1 MSNSTN
7 SGQNTADISHT
18 EHMPEGTSIVNP
30 SGSINTIQT
39 ASGDAIPSSEP
50 GDQAHLRPRRV
61 APANSIGPMLVGSHL
76 APGAFGD
83 LLTPLFDPQ
92 QASQQVNPATSTVPG
107 DFRNLQRRL
116 ATLREVQAVARI
128 FTISPL
134 SYDGW
139 APETQRRAASGVLS
153 ELHESVQ
160 RWNHFDTA
168 AMVGEIMRASSD
180 IEALNSALLSM
191 RMTGVAESVPTT
203 TQINNAVSAA
213 AFLDAIA
220 SMAMEIGVF
229 EEAAYHAYDTVIRLG
244 TVVRVIPA
252 NPLNIAQAVAA
263 MGPVNVTTS
272 AIPTAPSALATP
284 SDPPIMA
291 LSAVQRAELDELHA
305 AMVTVLDA
313 SVGHFHIVPPTPANS
328 LSTFSA
334 PQSPPPSEA
343 SSSSSDSYSS
353 ALSGSRPSTPVN
365 SIVDTDAEL
374 MESLEGLPQMVCVL
388 VLELVVEHNWW
399 SEREG
404 GSRTR
409 AREGIWEQQEEVLNL
424 ARDSVRWAQE
434 ELLKE
439 DGQDQWVGWQRD
451 YYMKAI

>member
-1 MSNSTN
+1 
-7 SGQNTADISHT
+7 
-18 EHMPEGTSIVNP
+18 
-30 SGSINTIQT
+30 
-39 ASGDAIPSSEP
+39 
-50 GDQAHLRPRRV
+50 
-61 APANSIGPMLVGSHL
+61 
-76 APGAFGD
+76 
-83 LLTPLFDPQ
+83 
-92 QASQQVNPATSTVPG
+92 
-107 DFRNLQRRL
+107 
-116 ATLREVQAVARI
+116 
-128 FTISPL
+128 
-134 SYDGW
+134 
-139 APETQRRAASGVLS
+139 
-153 ELHESVQ
+153 
-160 RWNHFDTA
+160 
-168 AMVGEIMRASSD
+168 
-180 IEALNSALLSM
+180 
-191 RMTGVAESVPTT
+191 
-203 TQINNAVSAA
+203 
-213 AFLDAIA
+213 
-220 SMAMEIGVF
+220 
-229 EEAAYHAYDTVIRLG
+229 
-244 TVVRVIPA
+244 
-252 NPLNIAQAVAA
+252 
-263 MGPVNVTTS
+263 MGPINVTTS

-291 LSAVQRAELDELHA
+291 LSAAQRAELDELHA
-305 AMVTVLDA
+305 AMVTVLAA

-399 SEREG
+399 SEVSAEIACTRAGYTELRESEREG